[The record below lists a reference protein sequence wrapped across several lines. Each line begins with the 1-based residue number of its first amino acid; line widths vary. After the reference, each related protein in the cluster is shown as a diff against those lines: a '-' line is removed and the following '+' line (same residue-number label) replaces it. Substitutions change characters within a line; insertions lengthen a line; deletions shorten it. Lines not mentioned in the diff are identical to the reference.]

1 MITEGALE
9 WEGVVGVN
17 RAAGPKKNR
26 VLELFARVKSP
37 FSRLRRAKK
46 YMWILELLTRVK

>member
-37 FSRLRRAKK
+37 FSRLRRAKNVDFRAIHK
-46 YMWILELLTRVK
+46 GKMR